1 MKKIIVIFLSISITL
16 ASNNEL
22 FEKLSKALKN
32 KFNIHTLDDL
42 NRLKSKNKKNQ
53 ESILNRTRNM
63 SDFIGEWASVSQEV
77 SMHITVGTDQ
87 SVPEMGSIMG
97 MNPANGGITVSNDN
111 FTTELN
117 YMMAVDPFGG
127 LNLSSA
133 FNNSRIER
141 DTETY
146 IFEFESLSD
155 MNYARYGAGYATDNE
170 YIYAFGG
177 ADSEGVHNHGERYDP
192 DTDTWEIFVEDLIPR
207 RYTNAEYMD
216 GYIYLFNGDTYTS
229 STYTDTIEIINV
241 SNGEVDFV
249 ESNPYPVEYGGSA
262 VWEGKIYIFG
272 GSNGDGY
279 SNRVYEFDPFNN
291 SWTRLADMPESKQT
305 SGKIIDGILYTFGGY
320 NGAVSTSIHSYDIE
334 QGIWITDLAEMP
346 FGISAHSTVSSGDYL
361 LVIGDY
367 AEVQFTGL
375 YDPVSDTFSVIENGF
390 DGRRHSSSVYLDGY
404 IYAYGGAQPEG
415 FNGNTE
421 YTVLQSVEKATFIN
435 YGTTGAFNF
444 AQWYVYNYSSN
455 WGQEPF
461 DLGTEFNIEINGSSI
476 SGGLG
481 GNDPAYC
488 EINWPEDPYHLAI
501 YSFVSEYVLEE
512 GGSIGCFLD
521 DFNLDQTYADVALE
535 MEGMWTGDDD
545 GDDGEDGG
553 DIIFMNFD
561 FMTLFGIMFGV
572 IPDSIDNPMLVA
584 LNIEDEMLMAQTFD
598 PISMYYSDLNGQSY
612 NADSSNYSF
621 SFDNITLMDS
631 LGNEGL
637 AIDGIIEAEMLDLI
651 AGEEAEIPF
660 PSLFSNLE
668 EVPEMYLSFYSDST
682 GREIMVENMDY
693 YGEYYTQID
702 TSFFEWYAT
711 NDSFFIH
718 FENDDYYYYYDSTSS
733 FEGLSYSMLE
743 DTITL
748 SQEID
753 PCDENDD
760 YYYYYQSYEDC
771 IGQLVLAND
780 VVDFYQ
786 RMDMNLMYI
795 GTVSVSED
803 DGILPKRMKL
813 YPAYP
818 NPFNPVATIQF
829 DIAENR
835 LTNNALNIYDITG
848 KLVAELINKEYNAG
862 TYKVTWDA
870 SSFAS
875 GVYFTELISG
885 SERQTQKIILLK

>member
-1 MKKIIVIFLSISITL
+1 
-16 ASNNEL
+16 
-22 FEKLSKALKN
+22 
-32 KFNIHTLDDL
+32 
-42 NRLKSKNKKNQ
+42 
-53 ESILNRTRNM
+53 
-63 SDFIGEWASVSQEV
+63 
-77 SMHITVGTDQ
+77 
-87 SVPEMGSIMG
+87 
-97 MNPANGGITVSNDN
+97 
-111 FTTELN
+111 
-117 YMMAVDPFGG
+117 
-127 LNLSSA
+127 
-133 FNNSRIER
+133 
-141 DTETY
+141 
-146 IFEFESLSD
+146 
-155 MNYARYGAGYATDNE
+155 
-170 YIYAFGG
+170 
-177 ADSEGVHNHGERYDP
+177 
-192 DTDTWEIFVEDLIPR
+192 
-207 RYTNAEYMD
+207 
-216 GYIYLFNGDTYTS
+216 
-229 STYTDTIEIINV
+229 
-241 SNGEVDFV
+241 
-249 ESNPYPVEYGGSA
+249 
-262 VWEGKIYIFG
+262 
-272 GSNGDGY
+272 
-279 SNRVYEFDPFNN
+279 
-291 SWTRLADMPESKQT
+291 
-305 SGKIIDGILYTFGGY
+305 
-320 NGAVSTSIHSYDIE
+320 
-334 QGIWITDLAEMP
+334 
-346 FGISAHSTVSSGDYL
+346 
-361 LVIGDY
+361 
-367 AEVQFTGL
+367 
-375 YDPVSDTFSVIENGF
+375 
-390 DGRRHSSSVYLDGY
+390 
-404 IYAYGGAQPEG
+404 
-415 FNGNTE
+415 
-421 YTVLQSVEKATFIN
+421 
-435 YGTTGAFNF
+435 
-444 AQWYVYNYSSN
+444 
-455 WGQEPF
+455 
-461 DLGTEFNIEINGSSI
+461 
-476 SGGLG
+476 
-481 GNDPAYC
+481 
-488 EINWPEDPYHLAI
+488 
-501 YSFVSEYVLEE
+501 
-512 GGSIGCFLD
+512 
-521 DFNLDQTYADVALE
+521 
-535 MEGMWTGDDD
+535 
-545 GDDGEDGG
+545 
-553 DIIFMNFD
+553 MNFD

-637 AIDGIIEAEMLDLI
+637 VIDGIIEAEMLDLI

-660 PSLFSNLE
+660 PSLFGNFE

-718 FENDDYYYYYDSTSS
+718 FENDDYYYYYDSTAS

-795 GTVSVSED
+795 GTVSVLED
-803 DGILPKRMKL
+803 DGILPTRMKL

>member
-1 MKKIIVIFLSISITL
+1 
-16 ASNNEL
+16 
-22 FEKLSKALKN
+22 
-32 KFNIHTLDDL
+32 
-42 NRLKSKNKKNQ
+42 
-53 ESILNRTRNM
+53 
-63 SDFIGEWASVSQEV
+63 
-77 SMHITVGTDQ
+77 
-87 SVPEMGSIMG
+87 
-97 MNPANGGITVSNDN
+97 
-111 FTTELN
+111 
-117 YMMAVDPFGG
+117 
-127 LNLSSA
+127 
-133 FNNSRIER
+133 
-141 DTETY
+141 
-146 IFEFESLSD
+146 
-155 MNYARYGAGYATDNE
+155 
-170 YIYAFGG
+170 
-177 ADSEGVHNHGERYDP
+177 
-192 DTDTWEIFVEDLIPR
+192 
-207 RYTNAEYMD
+207 
-216 GYIYLFNGDTYTS
+216 
-229 STYTDTIEIINV
+229 
-241 SNGEVDFV
+241 
-249 ESNPYPVEYGGSA
+249 
-262 VWEGKIYIFG
+262 
-272 GSNGDGY
+272 
-279 SNRVYEFDPFNN
+279 
-291 SWTRLADMPESKQT
+291 
-305 SGKIIDGILYTFGGY
+305 
-320 NGAVSTSIHSYDIE
+320 
-334 QGIWITDLAEMP
+334 
-346 FGISAHSTVSSGDYL
+346 
-361 LVIGDY
+361 
-367 AEVQFTGL
+367 
-375 YDPVSDTFSVIENGF
+375 
-390 DGRRHSSSVYLDGY
+390 
-404 IYAYGGAQPEG
+404 
-415 FNGNTE
+415 
-421 YTVLQSVEKATFIN
+421 
-435 YGTTGAFNF
+435 
-444 AQWYVYNYSSN
+444 
-455 WGQEPF
+455 
-461 DLGTEFNIEINGSSI
+461 
-476 SGGLG
+476 
-481 GNDPAYC
+481 
-488 EINWPEDPYHLAI
+488 
-501 YSFVSEYVLEE
+501 
-512 GGSIGCFLD
+512 
-521 DFNLDQTYADVALE
+521 
-535 MEGMWTGDDD
+535 
-545 GDDGEDGG
+545 
-553 DIIFMNFD
+553 MNFD

-637 AIDGIIEAEMLDLI
+637 VIDGIIEAEMLDLI

-660 PSLFSNLE
+660 PSLFGNFE

-718 FENDDYYYYYDSTSS
+718 FENDDYYYYYDSTAS

-803 DGILPKRMKL
+803 DGILPTRMKL